1 MIEPA
6 IPDVYFF
13 LNGLI
18 KAITLTIK
26 VTIKNMIPHILF
38 SV

>member
-6 IPDVYFF
+6 SPDVYFF

-26 VTIKNMIPHILF
+26 VTIKNTIPHILF
-38 SV
+38 GV